1 MSKKIIFG
9 IFDAPAGCYRSLFP
23 GLSVGEAT
31 RGFSDLANNS
41 DTDVGRHP
49 NDFALYKLGEWD
61 DASGILTALPRPEV
75 IITAA
80 ALRVAPV
87 VSPDLTQLESVN

>member
-1 MSKKIIFG
+1 MSKKILFG
-9 IFDAPAGCYRSLFP
+9 ILDAPAGCYRSIFP

-49 NDFALYKLGEWD
+49 NDFALYKLGVWND
-61 DASGILTALPRPEV
+61 VSGIIEPLDRPEV
-75 IITAA
+75 VIQAS
-80 ALRVAPV
+80 ALRLIPTI
-87 VSPDLTQLESVN
+87 SQDFIQQSN